1 MLSFVKECCL
11 IAPEY
16 EVGSTD
22 LFNCYK
28 AYCEEAGLKPF
39 SQKMFV
45 SQIIVSNPQITR
57 SIDNVGKK
65 RTLSGIKL
73 GEILD

>member
-1 MLSFVKECCL
+1 MKECCE
-11 IAPEY
+11 IGENN

-22 LFNCYK
+22 IFNCYK
-28 AYCEEAGLKPF
+28 AYCEECGLKPF

-45 SQIIVSNPQITR
+45 SQIIASNPQITR
-57 SIDNVGKK
+57 SVDKLGKK